1 MNEALTLLVA
11 DRFGSK
17 PAAAIR
23 IQADS
28 LRERLGWF
36 AERQAGLRDEG
47 WRIERVEA
55 AFSLDVEGMQIRGS
69 IDRIDYNEESGTR
82 RVLDYKTSAKATG
95 IAKAHLTK
103 ITASTAWPEHL
114 VGVDEVVTEIPSG
127 RAKTPKQIPHRWH
140 NLQLPLY
147 ALGLAAQSVEVDE
160 IGYFSLGAS
169 RDAVQV
175 SLWPGFSEELRDS
188 ALACAQWV
196 IARIKEPH
204 LLPRSEKVKY
214 EAFEELKT
222 GKVFELLD
230 L

>member
-1 MNEALTLLVA
+1 MTEDACCDPGDCKTGRLRLGAVLLAAGEGVRLGGRAKGAIEIAGEPLLV
-11 DRFGSK
+11 R
-17 PAAAIR
+17 
-23 IQADS
+23 
-28 LRERLGWF
+28 
-36 AERQAGLRDEG
+36 GLRILSE
-47 WRIERVEA
+47 
-55 AFSLDVEGMQIRGS
+55 
-69 IDRIDYNEESGTR
+69 
-82 RVLDYKTSAKATG
+82 
-95 IAKAHLTK
+95 
-103 ITASTAWPEHL
+103 

-127 RAKTPKQIPHRWH
+127 RAKPPKLVPHRWH